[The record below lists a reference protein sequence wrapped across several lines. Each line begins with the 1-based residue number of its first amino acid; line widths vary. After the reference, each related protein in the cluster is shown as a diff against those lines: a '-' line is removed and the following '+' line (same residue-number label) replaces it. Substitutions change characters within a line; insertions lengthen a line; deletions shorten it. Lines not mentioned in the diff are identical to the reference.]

1 MLARVRW
8 SDDGSIIAIHGL
20 GTESPKTWEYKKDG
34 SGVVNW
40 LSDKTM
46 LRAHILEARIF
57 TYDWNAN
64 YFEDAPVQTLF
75 GRTNVLL
82 ALVTENQVS
91 KKRPIIFIASCF
103 GGIVL
108 AEVCVS

>member
-1 MLARVRW
+1 MRW

-20 GTESPKTWEYKKDG
+20 GTESPKTWEYKKKDS

-40 LSDKTM
+40 LSDKNM
-46 LRAHILEARIF
+46 LPAHIPEARIF

-75 GRTNVLL
+75 GHADVLL